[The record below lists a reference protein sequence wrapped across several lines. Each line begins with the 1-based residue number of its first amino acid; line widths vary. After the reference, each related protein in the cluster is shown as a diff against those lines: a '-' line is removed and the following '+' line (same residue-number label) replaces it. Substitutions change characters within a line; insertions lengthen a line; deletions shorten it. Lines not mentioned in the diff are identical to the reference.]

1 MNGDTISLE
10 TTPLQTPLG
19 VRPLHE
25 LEIRMIILK
34 FQGLSY
40 AEISEHVGLSIHTVK
55 SSFRIG
61 ERVYGAYWRYAREM
75 AHQLGKESLISLQK
89 QMKTAVEVI
98 DTAMTDPSIPPALR
112 LKAAMYVIDKV
123 TPVVKSEEEYRGRL
137 PERILEVK
145 SRLRIGSDD
154 FDNYAQQIERAE
166 NSL

>member
-1 MNGDTISLE
+1 
-10 TTPLQTPLG
+10 
-19 VRPLHE
+19 
-25 LEIRMIILK
+25 
-34 FQGLSY
+34 
-40 AEISEHVGLSIHTVK
+40 
-55 SSFRIG
+55 
-61 ERVYGAYWRYAREM
+61 
-75 AHQLGKESLISLQK
+75 
-89 QMKTAVEVI
+89 MKTAVEVI